1 MQETKENNY
10 NSLAVSCRNI
20 PVFPWASSTLFD
32 EGNRKDGLVKWEPR
46 RDGCCCCCCCCRG
59 VVLRPTL
66 QSTWVISDLDRACPG
81 LKVEVSSNKS
91 FTERGLS
98 FRRWQMLKKLKV
110 EASFC
115 SIQDRL
121 SGVVPFWTVNC
132 SLAGKT
138 FWALVS
144 KSLLLQWSQITAPLP
159 REETFLIAPLSML
172 PSTSCPTS
180 SGTSWIP

>member
-1 MQETKENNY
+1 MQEGQSKINHC
-10 NSLAVSCRNI
+10 SIAVSCEDI
-20 PVFPWASSTLFD
+20 PVFPWASSTLF
-32 EGNRKDGLVKWEPR
+32 EEANRKEGLAKWGPW
-46 RDGCCCCCCCCRG
+46 RDTSCCRG
-59 VVLRPTL
+59 MVLRTTL

-98 FRRWQMLKKLKV
+98 LRRWQMLKKLKV
-110 EASFC
+110 DASFC

-121 SGVVPFWTVNC
+121 SGVVPFWTINC

-138 FWALVS
+138 FGTLVS
-144 KSLLLQWSQITAPLP
+144 KSLVLQWSQITPAWP
-159 REETFLIAPLSML
+159 REVTFLIAPLSML
-172 PSTSCPTS
+172 PRTSRPTS